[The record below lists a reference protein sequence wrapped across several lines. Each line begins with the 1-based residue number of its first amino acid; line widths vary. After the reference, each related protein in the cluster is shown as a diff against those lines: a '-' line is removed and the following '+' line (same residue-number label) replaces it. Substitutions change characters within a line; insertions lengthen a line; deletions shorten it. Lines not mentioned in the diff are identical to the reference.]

1 MTSDSS
7 STDVLDAVAAE
18 LSRFSRDVVTEVHR
32 LRDQLAIEQQ
42 RVTVLETE
50 VAALRRSSRATDS
63 LGVPTPPAVQPVVQ
77 PVVKPVV
84 KPVVEPVVAAVDPA
98 IVSNREADVAA
109 PATIEFAPL
118 TLQPPG
124 NAVPTSAGLDNLAS
138 VLAKLS
144 EPIAVVWPTD

>member
-18 LSRFSRDVVTEVHR
+18 LSRFSRDVVAEVHR

-50 VAALRRSSRATDS
+50 VVALRGSSRATDS
-63 LGVPTPPAVQPVVQ
+63 LGVPTT
-77 PVVKPVV
+77 
-84 KPVVEPVVAAVDPA
+84 PVVEPVAEPVAVAVAVAVDPA
-98 IVSNREADVAA
+98 IVSNRRADVTA

-118 TLQPPG
+118 TLQSPG
-124 NAVPTSAGLDNLAS
+124 DAVPTSAGTDNLAS
-138 VLAKLS
+138 VLAELS

>member
-18 LSRFSRDVVTEVHR
+18 LSRFSRDVVAEVHR

-50 VAALRRSSRATDS
+50 VVALRGSSRATDS
-63 LGVPTPPAVQPVVQ
+63 LGVPTT
-77 PVVKPVV
+77 
-84 KPVVEPVVAAVDPA
+84 PVVEPVAEPVAVAVDPA
-98 IVSNREADVAA
+98 IVSNRRADVTA

-118 TLQPPG
+118 TLQSSG
-124 NAVPTSAGLDNLAS
+124 DAVPTSAGIDNLAS